1 MGLISRVS
9 SRTYR
14 RVAKMTKIITRTHNC
29 HCTVESSKVEAKFT
43 NMRLT
48 GGIRVKVDQKMK
60 ITVPLK
66 ADCECHEVGAPAPK
80 LVEQTQVTASPKP
93 TQKPAVIPPKPR
105 LSASQ
110 DDVKLTVFINARHLP
125 KMDSFVEGGSC
136 DPYYNF
142 FLDQGQ
148 GFKKVSG
155 GPHLALKN
163 QRKGAWSFNILK
175 TELLKSLK
183 MKIEFW
189 DVDSTN
195 KDDFIG
201 DFVCDA
207 KAFLASGGTGFKD
220 AKLQGKAAKNSVID
234 LTYQVAK

>member
-1 MGLISRVS
+1 
-9 SRTYR
+9 
-14 RVAKMTKIITRTHNC
+14 MTKIVTRTHNC
-29 HCTVESSKVEAKFT
+29 HCEVESSKVQATFS

-66 ADCECHEVGAPAPK
+66 ADCECHEVAPAPK
-80 LVEQTQVTASPKP
+80 LVQQTVVTSAPS
-93 TQKPAVIPPKPR
+93 QKVVVPPKPK
-105 LSASQ
+105 SSPPPKTTT
-110 DDVKLTVFINARHLP
+110 DKKLTVFLNAKHLP
-125 KMDSFVEGGSC
+125 KMDSFLEGGSC

-163 QRKGAWSFNILK
+163 QRKGAWSFNILEA
-175 TELLKSLK
+175 ELLKSLK
-183 MKIEFW
+183 MKVEFW

-195 KDDFIG
+195 QDDFIG

-207 KAFLASGGTGFKD
+207 KAFLATGGAGFKD
-220 AKLQGKAAKNSVID
+220 AKLQGKSAKNAVID
-234 LTYQVAK
+234 LSYQVAK